1 MVLPT
6 HRTNEKPNDGKN
18 SQFNIEEPNSKK
30 QIWYHWFNIRI
41 RQYMIL
47 EIFLI
52 ISLIMIIYKLQT
64 ISSQNNQVIEMVSSI
79 NSRMIILEGEVV
91 SGKPNEKGKYENSK
105 PLEQSITDVLKDVKM
120 EKPINDMRE
129 SKYEELITPPA
140 PLNLSNNSS
149 NLPKKGIILNAAD
162 YLRGASVDNAHSSR
176 SNLNPI
182 IGYDQTNLVLLDR
195 PQPPTH
201 KAWCS
206 NEHNPVLTINLAKY
220 IKPISVSYQHSKWTH
235 NIPMSTPRTYDVVAC
250 LDFYCENWKP
260 LVSNCEYSSQSI
272 GTEQFCNIS
281 SHLNEPLIGKV
292 QFRFKENYGDSQMT
306 CVHLVRV
313 YGETD
318 KPVKVQKAKN
328 LESEETCTD
337 LKWYYHNS
345 YFRYTWTDK
354 SCSTL
359 YKNDCC
365 SDCPE
370 CCEECLISDYNG
382 ATIGNLMAKSFM
394 FISLGLLALLII
406 FMFLFLIVY
415 GCLYCCVLSFRQEM
429 DSRN

>member
-6 HRTNEKPNDGKN
+6 HRTNEKPTNDKN
-18 SQFNIEEPNSKK
+18 SPFVIEEPNSKK
-30 QIWYHWFNIRI
+30 QIWYRWFNIRF

-47 EIFLI
+47 ESFLI
-52 ISLIMIIYKLQT
+52 ISLIVVLFKLQT
-64 ISSQNNQVIEMVSSI
+64 ITSQNSQVIEMVSSI
-79 NSRMIILEGEVV
+79 NSRMIILEGKIV
-91 SGKPNEKGKYENSK
+91 SGKPNGNSK
-105 PLEQSITDVLKDVKM
+105 PLEQSISDALNKM
-120 EKPINDMRE
+120 KMYSLDD
-129 SKYEELITPPA
+129 SKQSKSEELITPPP
-140 PLNLSNNSS
+140 PLTLSNSNSNIS
-149 NLPKKGIILNAAD
+149 KKGLILNAAD

-206 NEHNPVLTINLAKY
+206 NEHNPVLTINLAQY
-220 IKPISVSYQHSKWTH
+220 IKPISVSYQHSKWSH
-235 NIPMSTPRTYDVVAC
+235 HIPMSTPRTYDVVAC

-260 LVSNCEYSSQSI
+260 LVSNCEYIGSSS

-281 SHLNEPLIGKV
+281 SHLNVPLIGKV

-313 YGETD
+313 YGETET
-318 KPVKVQKAKN
+318 PVKIEEKKKS
-328 LESEETCTD
+328 LKSEETCAD
-337 LKWYYHNS
+337 LKHYYHNS
-345 YFRYTWTDK
+345 YYFKYNLANK

-365 SDCPE
+365 SDCPD
-370 CCEECLISDYNG
+370 CCDECLITDLNG
-382 ATIGNLMAKSFM
+382 DTPFVQALFGFLSVPLI
-394 FISLGLLALLII
+394 IILLII
-406 FMFLFLIVY
+406 VCTLIVLI
-415 GCLYCCVLSFRQEM
+415 GMACCCCWSPSYRRDFFK
-429 DSRN
+429 SSH

>member
-6 HRTNEKPNDGKN
+6 HRTNEKQNYIKN
-18 SQFNIEEPNSKK
+18 NPFVIEETNSKTK
-30 QIWYHWFNIRI
+30 IWYHWLNIRF

-52 ISLIMIIYKLQT
+52 ITLIMVLYKLQT

-79 NSRMIILEGEVV
+79 NSRMIILEGKLV
-91 SGKPNEKGKYENSK
+91 SGKRNENSK
-105 PLEQSITDVLKDVKM
+105 PMEQSISDVFKDMKM
-120 EKPINDMRE
+120 KHPINEWKQSETEE
-129 SKYEELITPPA
+129 SITPSP
-140 PLNLSNNSS
+140 PLDLSNNISII
-149 NLPKKGIILNAAD
+149 PKKVLILNAAD

-235 NIPMSTPRTYDVVAC
+235 NIPMNTPRTYDVVAC

-260 LVSNCEYSSQSI
+260 LVSDCEYSSQSN

-281 SHLNEPLIGKV
+281 SHHNVPLIGKV
-292 QFRFKENYGDSQMT
+292 QFRFKEHYGDSQKT

-318 KPVKVQKAKN
+318 KFVKVQKAKN
-328 LESEETCTD
+328 LESEKTCTD
-337 LKWYYHNS
+337 LKHYYHNS
-345 YFRYTWTDK
+345 YYLKYTLAEK
-354 SCSTL
+354 SCSVL
-359 YKNDCC
+359 YENACC

-370 CCEECLISDYNG
+370 CCEECLITDYNWSVVVF
-382 ATIGNLMAKSFM
+382 TV
-394 FISLGLLALLII
+394 
-406 FMFLFLIVY
+406 MFLFLCISVIF
-415 GCLYCCVLSFRQEM
+415 LLTVSVLAYLQERREKM
-429 DSRN
+429 GSR